1 MAGYFRIYFL
11 AQGKEHMVETWLNT
25 DEPTSRD
32 QEVLDALMSAT
43 PPGTA
48 PSIVR
53 IIELGTNGQPMLYD
67 EFKIIDSKDITYGLV
82 FQKPSHDGWFYLAD
96 RTAFESRPGKEI
108 INDSFIIPG
117 AVGYV
122 LPNRGDFPAK
132 AIINWERLSV
142 ECLGE
147 EFYLVPWKPLPLLL

>member
-32 QEVLDALMSAT
+32 QEVLDALMGAT
-43 PPGTA
+43 PPGIA
-48 PSIVR
+48 PSILR
-53 IIELGTNGQPMLYD
+53 IIDLGTDGQPMLYD
-67 EFKIIDSKDITYGLV
+67 EFKIIDSKGITYGLV
-82 FQKPSHDGWFYLAD
+82 FQKPSHGGWFYLAD
-96 RTAFESRPGKEI
+96 LTDFERRPGKEI
-108 INDSFIIPG
+108 MNDSFIIPG

-122 LPNRGDFPAK
+122 LLNRADFPAK
-132 AIINWERLSV
+132 ATINWERLSV

-147 EFYLVPWKPLPLLL
+147 EFYLVPWKPLPY